1 MSATSFVAQESYS
14 VPSRIWQDRRP
25 QYCRK
30 VAPPW
35 MPPPAPTSRVCS
47 VSGAEACARNNMI
60 FAAIAGGIGLVAV
73 VVADDDTTMWIVGW
87 GLIAFGVG
95 LFGWE
100 LSKSTQK
107 QKPLLVLTPDA
118 LFMRV
123 EGATEFGDPV
133 ERGPWRRPHRHR
145 RPARRSPQER
155 DCGDGRPRLLR
166 ARHPRRIRSSAA
178 GRAGAR
184 SSSPLATTA
193 CRSRCTTPSCPSRRI
208 QLLAVVEARYRAFGA
223 PPQP

>member
-1 MSATSFVAQESYS
+1 
-14 VPSRIWQDRRP
+14 
-25 QYCRK
+25 
-30 VAPPW
+30 
-35 MPPPAPTSRVCS
+35 MPEGRAAVDAAASTDVSRVLS
-47 VSGAEACARNNMI
+47 FGREKLARNNMI

-123 EGATEFGDPV
+123 EGATEFAIPWSEVRGVDRIDIAGQRGAV
-133 ERGPWRRPHRHR
+133 HKNVTVVMVDRDFYERVIHVDSFIRRGPGWGQVFIPF
-145 RPARRSPQER
+145 
-155 DCGDGRPRLLR
+155 GDDRMQVALHHAILPV
-166 ARHPRRIRSSAA
+166 
-178 GRAGAR
+178 
-184 SSSPLATTA
+184 TA
-193 CRSRCTTPSCPSRRI
+193 DE
-208 QLLAVVEARYRAFGA
+208 LLAVVEARYRAFGA